1 MTAVV
6 AILKLICIA
15 EDISEDIYLQKI
27 AVFRKKSYPLGT
39 TKYIETSTKCSTYIY
54 FQFLGDVKY

>member
-1 MTAVV
+1 MTAVA

-39 TKYIETSTKCSTYIY
+39 TKYIKMFDLYLFPI
-54 FQFLGDVKY
+54 FGLD